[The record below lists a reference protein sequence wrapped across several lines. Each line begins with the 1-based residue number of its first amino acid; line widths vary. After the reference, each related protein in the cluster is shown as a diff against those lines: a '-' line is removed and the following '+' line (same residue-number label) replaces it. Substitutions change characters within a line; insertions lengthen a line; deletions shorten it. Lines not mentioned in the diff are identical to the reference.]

1 MKIKKIIAA
10 VTAIMLIGGAYPS
23 VSAQNSR
30 TTAAFAAEAS
40 EASSVT
46 EKGVRYNV
54 YSDYAA
60 AAEVN
65 GELGCEIVIADEI
78 GGKPVTA
85 IEKGAFDAVK
95 DKLKSVTLGNSIK
108 TVSERT
114 F

>member
-10 VTAIMLIGGAYPS
+10 VTAIVLIGGAYPS
-23 VSAQNSR
+23 VSAQNSH
-30 TTAAFAAEAS
+30 TTAAYAT

-54 YSDYAA
+54 YGDYAA